1 MKLDGYSMFYKINK
15 YGGIRNLIGKNGF
28 DFWVALITTASF
40 LLLYRVNAIDL
51 NWMNGTLSFFNA
63 FSVVAGISLVLIG
76 LLYTYRSKF
85 NEDND
90 FNTWLVEKDIM
101 DELEL
106 LIDYPMYGIIISMV
120 VLILYGILLIMFKIP
135 NEIMAILFAIPI
147 FFITYGYAGFIYAV
161 KTIGYYSHAHNKF
174 KKINMDKQRVT
185 R

>member
-1 MKLDGYSMFYKINK
+1 MKLYDYSLFYKINK
-15 YGGIRNLIGKNGF
+15 YGGMRNIIGKNGF
-28 DFWVALITTASF
+28 DFWVAIIATASF
-40 LLLYRVNAIDL
+40 LLLYHFNVIDL
-51 NWMNGTLSFFNA
+51 NWWNGTLSFFNA
-63 FSVVAGISLVLIG
+63 FSVVAGISLVLIV

-106 LIDYPMYGIIISMV
+106 LIDYPIYGIIISMV

-135 NEIMAILFAIPI
+135 NEIMTILFAFPI
-147 FFITYGYAGFIYAV
+147 FFITYGYAGFFYAV
-161 KTIGYYSHAHNKF
+161 KTIEYYSHANNKL
-174 KKINMDKQRVT
+174 KKINIDKQRVT